1 MEQAASKQQ
10 QVFGDR
16 IQWMSVLIVLCFLSV
31 LLLRSQSA
39 ASYPTYA
46 LSLFMLATFPKWRD
60 VLRLHLIRLI
70 FALLV
75 WLCLSVFWSDPFEW
89 RAAISVWTRA
99 LLVFF
104 FVVAMAECQL
114 RGQLQRWMGVTLTVA
129 GAGVV
134 LVALVNFFTTD
145 PADGR
150 LNGLGQLDTHVVAAL
165 VYGVILLFVLR
176 TATMFDSRTIKGAAI
191 LVALVIAYA
200 VYLSDSRNAWVS
212 VTLGVVA
219 YGLAYRAVDWRQF
232 LVTLVG
238 MGILMGILV
247 VALAFGDATAQMVL
261 PRGSSFRPEIWGE
274 TLRLILDND
283 ALLIGRGILTSDD
296 VMAGG
301 ILMPHAHNIYLALVH
316 QGGLVALGLY
326 VVVLV
331 SAIIS
336 MFRNFDLADA
346 RLGVSILIV
355 ATFSHLLDGH
365 ELIDKVGDTW
375 LLVWMPVGLALGMS
389 WTPGRGRG
397 L

>member
-1 MEQAASKQQ
+1 MEQAASNLKPA
-10 QVFGDR
+10 FGDR
-16 IQWMSVLIVLCFLSV
+16 IQWMSGLIVLCFLSV

-60 VLRLHLIRLI
+60 VFRLHLIRLI
-70 FALLV
+70 CALLV
-75 WLCLSVFWSDPFEW
+75 WLCLSTWWSDPFEW
-89 RAAISVWTRA
+89 RAAISVWSRA

-114 RGQLQRWMGVTLTVA
+114 RGQLQRWMGVALTLV

-134 LVALVNFFTTD
+134 LVALVNFYVTD

-176 TATMFDSRTIKGAAI
+176 TAAMFESRSIKAAAL
-191 LVALVIAYA
+191 LVALIIAYA
-200 VYLSDSRNAWVS
+200 VFLSDSRNAWVS
-212 VTLGVVA
+212 VALGVVA
-219 YGLAYRAVDWRQF
+219 YGLAYRAADWRQF

-238 MGILMGILV
+238 MGILMGIV
-247 VALAFGDATAQMVL
+247 VIALAFGDATAQIIL

-274 TLRLILDND
+274 TLRLILESD

-316 QGGLVALGLY
+316 QGGLVALLLY
-326 VVVLV
+326 ISVLTSAVV
-331 SAIIS
+331 A

-346 RLGVSILIV
+346 RLGVSILIL
-355 ATFSHLLDGH
+355 AMFSHLLDGH

>member
-1 MEQAASKQQ
+1 MEHAASNLKPGL
-10 QVFGDR
+10 GDR
-16 IQWMSVLIVLCFLSV
+16 IQWMSGLIVLCFLSV

-60 VLRLHLIRLI
+60 VFRLHLIRLI
-70 FALLV
+70 CALLV
-75 WLCLSVFWSDPFEW
+75 WLCLSTWWSDPFEW
-89 RAAISVWTRA
+89 RAAISVWSRA

-114 RGQLQRWMGVTLTVA
+114 RGQLQRWMGVALTLV

-134 LVALVNFFTTD
+134 LVALVNFYVTD
-145 PADGR
+145 PPDGR

-176 TATMFDSRTIKGAAI
+176 TAAMFESRSIKAAAL
-191 LVALVIAYA
+191 LVALIIAYA
-200 VYLSDSRNAWVS
+200 VFLSDSRNAWVS
-212 VTLGVVA
+212 VALGVVA
-219 YGLAYRAVDWRQF
+219 YGLAYRAADWRQF

-238 MGILMGILV
+238 MGILMGIV
-247 VALAFGDATAQMVL
+247 VIALAFGDATAQIIL

-274 TLRLILDND
+274 TLRLILEND

-316 QGGLVALGLY
+316 QGGLVALLLY
-326 VVVLV
+326 ISVLTSAVV
-331 SAIIS
+331 A
-336 MFRNFDLADA
+336 MFRNYDLADA
-346 RLGVSILIV
+346 RLGVSILIL
-355 ATFSHLLDGH
+355 AMFSHLLYGH

>member
-1 MEQAASKQQ
+1 MEQAASKQK

-39 ASYPTYA
+39 ASYPTYV

-60 VLRLHLIRLI
+60 VFRLHLVRLI
-70 FALLV
+70 CALLI

-114 RGQLQRWMGVTLTVA
+114 RGQLQRWMGVALTVV

-134 LVALVNFFTTD
+134 LVALANFYATD

-176 TATMFDSRTIKGAAI
+176 TATMFDSRGIKAAAL
-191 LVALVIAYA
+191 LVALIIAYA
-200 VYLSDSRNAWVS
+200 VFLSDSRNAWVS

-219 YGLAYRAVDWRQF
+219 YGLAYRAADWRQF
-232 LVTLVG
+232 VVTLVG

-247 VALAFGDATAQMVL
+247 VALAFGDATAQMIL

-274 TLRLILDND
+274 TLRLILEND
-283 ALLIGRGILTSDD
+283 ALLLGRGILTSDD

-301 ILMPHAHNIYLALVH
+301 VLMPHAHNIYLALVH

-326 VVVLV
+326 IAVLA
-331 SAIIS
+331 SAIIN

-346 RLGVSILIV
+346 RLGASILIV

>member
-1 MEQAASKQQ
+1 MEQAASKQK

-60 VLRLHLIRLI
+60 VFRLHLVRLI
-70 FALLV
+70 CALLI

-114 RGQLQRWMGVTLTVA
+114 RGQLQRWMGVALTVV

-134 LVALVNFFTTD
+134 LVALANFYATD

-176 TATMFDSRTIKGAAI
+176 TATMFDSRGIKAAAL
-191 LVALVIAYA
+191 LVALIIAYA
-200 VYLSDSRNAWVS
+200 VFLSDSRNAWVS

-219 YGLAYRAVDWRQF
+219 YGLAYRAADWRQF

-274 TLRLILDND
+274 TLRLILEND
-283 ALLIGRGILTSDD
+283 ALLLGRGILTSDD

-301 ILMPHAHNIYLALVH
+301 VLMPHAHNIYLALVH

-326 VVVLV
+326 IAVLA
-331 SAIIS
+331 SAIIN

-346 RLGVSILIV
+346 RLGASILTV

>member
-1 MEQAASKQQ
+1 MEQAASKQK

-60 VLRLHLIRLI
+60 VFRLHLIRLI
-70 FALLV
+70 CALLV

-89 RAAISVWTRA
+89 RAAFSVWTRA

-283 ALLIGRGILTSDD
+283 ALVIGRGILTSDD

-326 VVVLV
+326 VVVLA

>member
-1 MEQAASKQQ
+1 MEHAASNLKPGL
-10 QVFGDR
+10 GDR
-16 IQWMSVLIVLCFLSV
+16 IQWMSGLIVLCFLSV

-60 VLRLHLIRLI
+60 VFRLHLIRLI
-70 FALLV
+70 CALLV
-75 WLCLSVFWSDPFEW
+75 WLCLSTWWSDPFEW
-89 RAAISVWTRA
+89 RAAISVWSRA

-114 RGQLQRWMGVTLTVA
+114 RGQLQRWMGVALTLV

-134 LVALVNFFTTD
+134 LVALVNFYVTD
-145 PADGR
+145 PPDGR

-176 TATMFDSRTIKGAAI
+176 TAAMFESRSIKAAAL
-191 LVALVIAYA
+191 LVALIIAYA
-200 VYLSDSRNAWVS
+200 VFLSDSRNAWVS
-212 VTLGVVA
+212 VALGVVA
-219 YGLAYRAVDWRQF
+219 YGLAYRAADWRQF

-238 MGILMGILV
+238 MGILMGIV
-247 VALAFGDATAQMVL
+247 VIALAFGDATAQIIL

-274 TLRLILDND
+274 TLRLILEND

-301 ILMPHAHNIYLALVH
+301 ILMPHAHNIYIALVH
-316 QGGLVALGLY
+316 QGGLVALLLY
-326 VVVLV
+326 ISVLTSAVV
-331 SAIIS
+331 A
-336 MFRNFDLADA
+336 MFRNYDLADA
-346 RLGVSILIV
+346 RLGVSILIL
-355 ATFSHLLDGH
+355 AMFSHLLDGH

>member
-1 MEQAASKQQ
+1 MEQAASNLKPGR
-10 QVFGDR
+10 GDR
-16 IQWMSVLIVLCFLSV
+16 IQWMSALIVLCFLSV

-60 VLRLHLIRLI
+60 VFRLQLVRLVG
-70 FALLV
+70 ALLV
-75 WLCLSVFWSDPFEW
+75 WLCFSVLWSDPFEW
-89 RAAISVWTRA
+89 RAAISVWTRS

-114 RGQLQRWMGVTLTVA
+114 RGQLQRWMGVALTVA

-134 LVALVNFFTTD
+134 LVAVVNFYVTD
-145 PADGR
+145 PPDGR

-176 TATMFDSRTIKGAAI
+176 TATMFESLGIKAAAL
-191 LVALVIAYA
+191 LVAFIIGYA
-200 VYLSDSRNAWVS
+200 IFLSDSRNAWVS
-212 VTLGVVA
+212 VALGVIA
-219 YGLAYRAVDWRQF
+219 YGLAYRAADWRQF

-238 MGILMGILV
+238 MGIVMGIV
-247 VALAFGDATAQMVL
+247 VIALAFGDSTAQIVL

-274 TLRLILDND
+274 TLRLILEED

-316 QGGLVALGLY
+316 QGGLVALLLY
-326 VVVLV
+326 IAVLT
-331 SAIIS
+331 SAVLA

-346 RLGVSILIV
+346 RLGVSILIL
-355 ATFSHLLDGH
+355 ALFSHLLDGH

-375 LLVWMPVGLALGMS
+375 FLVWMPVGLALGMT

-397 L
+397 R

>member
-1 MEQAASKQQ
+1 MEQAASKQK

-39 ASYPTYA
+39 ASYPTYV

-60 VLRLHLIRLI
+60 VFRLHLVRLI
-70 FALLV
+70 CALLI

-114 RGQLQRWMGVTLTVA
+114 RGQLQRWMGVALTVV

-134 LVALVNFFTTD
+134 LVALVNFYATD

-176 TATMFDSRTIKGAAI
+176 TATMFDSRGIKAAAL
-191 LVALVIAYA
+191 LVALIIAYA
-200 VYLSDSRNAWVS
+200 VFLSDSRNAWVS

-219 YGLAYRAVDWRQF
+219 YGLAYRAADWRQF

-274 TLRLILDND
+274 TLRLILEND
-283 ALLIGRGILTSDD
+283 ALLLGRGILTSDD

-301 ILMPHAHNIYLALVH
+301 VLMPHAHNIYLALVH

-326 VVVLV
+326 IAVLA
-331 SAIIS
+331 SAIIN

-346 RLGVSILIV
+346 RLGASILIV

>member
-1 MEQAASKQQ
+1 MEQAASKQK

-39 ASYPTYA
+39 ASYPTYV

-60 VLRLHLIRLI
+60 VFRLHLVRLI
-70 FALLV
+70 CALLI

-114 RGQLQRWMGVTLTVA
+114 RGQLQRWMGVALTVV

-134 LVALVNFFTTD
+134 LVALANFYATD

-165 VYGVILLFVLR
+165 IYGVILLFVLR
-176 TATMFDSRTIKGAAI
+176 TATMFDSRGIKAAAL
-191 LVALVIAYA
+191 LVALIIAYA
-200 VYLSDSRNAWVS
+200 VFLSDSRNAWVS

-219 YGLAYRAVDWRQF
+219 YGLAYRAADWRQF
-232 LVTLVG
+232 VVTLVG

-247 VALAFGDATAQMVL
+247 VALAFGDATAQMIL

-274 TLRLILDND
+274 TLRLILEND
-283 ALLIGRGILTSDD
+283 ALLLGRGILTSDD

-301 ILMPHAHNIYLALVH
+301 VLMPHAHNIYLALVH

-326 VVVLV
+326 IAVLA
-331 SAIIS
+331 SAIIN

-346 RLGVSILIV
+346 RLGASILIV

>member
-1 MEQAASKQQ
+1 MEKAASNLKLGL
-10 QVFGDR
+10 GDR
-16 IQWMSVLIVLCFLSV
+16 IQWMSALIVLCFLSV

-60 VLRLHLIRLI
+60 VFRLHLIRLI
-70 FALLV
+70 CALLV

-114 RGQLQRWMGVTLTVA
+114 RGQLQRWMGVALTVV

-134 LVALVNFFTTD
+134 LVALANFYATD

-165 VYGVILLFVLR
+165 VYGVVLLFVLH
-176 TATMFDSRTIKGAAI
+176 TATMFDSRRIKAAAL

-212 VTLGVVA
+212 VTLGVFA
-219 YGLAYRAVDWRQF
+219 YGLAYRAAYWRQF
-232 LVTLVG
+232 LITLVG

-274 TLRLILDND
+274 TLRLILEED

-301 ILMPHAHNIYLALVH
+301 ILMPHVHNLYLALVH
-316 QGGLVALGLY
+316 QGGLVALLLY
-326 VVVLV
+326 IAVLT
-331 SAIIS
+331 SAVLAN
-336 MFRNFDLADA
+336 FRKFDLADA
-346 RLGVSILIV
+346 RLGLSILFL
-355 ATFSHLLDGH
+355 ALFSHLLDGH
-365 ELIDKVGDTW
+365 ELIDKIGDTW
-375 LLVWMPVGLALGMS
+375 FLVWMPVGLALGMS
-389 WTPGRGRG
+389 WTPGHGRG

>member
-1 MEQAASKQQ
+1 MEHAASNLKPGL
-10 QVFGDR
+10 GDR
-16 IQWMSVLIVLCFLSV
+16 IQWMSGLIVLCFLSV

-60 VLRLHLIRLI
+60 VFRLHLIRLI
-70 FALLV
+70 CALLV
-75 WLCLSVFWSDPFEW
+75 WLCLSTWWSDPFEW
-89 RAAISVWTRA
+89 RAAISVWSRA

-114 RGQLQRWMGVTLTVA
+114 RGQLQRWMGVALTLV

-134 LVALVNFFTTD
+134 LVALVNYYVTD
-145 PADGR
+145 PPDGR

-176 TATMFDSRTIKGAAI
+176 TAAMFESRSIKAAAL
-191 LVALVIAYA
+191 LVALIIAYA
-200 VYLSDSRNAWVS
+200 VFLSDSRNAWVS
-212 VTLGVVA
+212 VALGVVA
-219 YGLAYRAVDWRQF
+219 YGLAYRAADWRQF

-238 MGILMGILV
+238 MGILMGIV
-247 VALAFGDATAQMVL
+247 VIALAFGDATAQIIL

-274 TLRLILDND
+274 TLRLILEND

-316 QGGLVALGLY
+316 QGGLVALLLY
-326 VVVLV
+326 ISVLTSAVV
-331 SAIIS
+331 A
-336 MFRNFDLADA
+336 MFRNYDLADA
-346 RLGVSILIV
+346 RLGVSILIL
-355 ATFSHLLDGH
+355 AMFSHLLDGH

>member
-1 MEQAASKQQ
+1 MEHAASNLKPGL
-10 QVFGDR
+10 GDR
-16 IQWMSVLIVLCFLSV
+16 IQWMSGLIVLCFLSV

-60 VLRLHLIRLI
+60 VFRLHLIRLI
-70 FALLV
+70 CALLV
-75 WLCLSVFWSDPFEW
+75 WLCLSTWWSDPFEW
-89 RAAISVWTRA
+89 RAAISVWSRA

-114 RGQLQRWMGVTLTVA
+114 RGQLQRWMGVALTLV

-134 LVALVNFFTTD
+134 LVALVNFYVTD
-145 PADGR
+145 PPDGR

-176 TATMFDSRTIKGAAI
+176 TAAMFESRSIKAAAL
-191 LVALVIAYA
+191 LVALIIAYA
-200 VYLSDSRNAWVS
+200 VFLSDSRNAWVS
-212 VTLGVVA
+212 VALGVVA
-219 YGLAYRAVDWRQF
+219 YGLAYRAADWRQF

-238 MGILMGILV
+238 MGILMGIV
-247 VALAFGDATAQMVL
+247 VIALAFGDATAQIIL

-274 TLRLILDND
+274 TLRLILEND

-316 QGGLVALGLY
+316 QGGLVALLLY
-326 VVVLV
+326 ISVLTSAVV
-331 SAIIS
+331 A
-336 MFRNFDLADA
+336 MFRNYDLADA
-346 RLGVSILIV
+346 RLGVSILIL
-355 ATFSHLLDGH
+355 AMFSHLLDGH

>member
-1 MEQAASKQQ
+1 MEQAASKQKL
-10 QVFGDR
+10 VFGDR

-60 VLRLHLIRLI
+60 VFRLHLIRLI
-70 FALLV
+70 CALLV

-89 RAAISVWTRA
+89 RAAFSVWTRA

-283 ALLIGRGILTSDD
+283 ALVIGRGILTSDD

-326 VVVLV
+326 VVVLA